1 MSLDCEKTNILGIS
15 LSRLNSLWPFLCSS
29 QMWKFYNILWR
40 MKSWN
45 KLISAQAVTF
55 VCIAQWCS
63 GMCSFQHR
71 IFCGCALCSLKVVT
85 EFLSNTF
92 LDMFVFQQR
101 NGYLQGYLSQ
111 YLLKQ
116 VKQNFHNLYVNKSL
130 EKWVLNSEVD
140 QEGT

>member
-1 MSLDCEKTNILGIS
+1 
-15 LSRLNSLWPFLCSS
+15 
-29 QMWKFYNILWR
+29 
-40 MKSWN
+40 
-45 KLISAQAVTF
+45 
-55 VCIAQWCS
+55 
-63 GMCSFQHR
+63 
-71 IFCGCALCSLKVVT
+71 
-85 EFLSNTF
+85 
-92 LDMFVFQQR
+92 MFVFQQR